1 MSAALCAHKC
11 RACSNDAK
19 QSIVSY
25 IPEGALIK
33 RWASPVCKCALPTS
47 EDLYLDSEK
56 GMMVL
61 SSGRCAPC
69 SLASS
74 IEDSTSR
81 PSELRKR
88 TLVLVLGQVV
98 LTEPLRFRLG
108 HPMDHS
114 NAAGSF
120 LVASLPEMRTA
131 HARMSID
138 GICVQVRGNVVRSFS
153 CEKLNLAD
161 FDERRSA
168 FLHFAGAKR
177 RRAQQKAVRA
187 ASNFVGGTLPLAFAR

>member
-1 MSAALCAHKC
+1 
-11 RACSNDAK
+11 
-19 QSIVSY
+19 
-25 IPEGALIK
+25 
-33 RWASPVCKCALPTS
+33 
-47 EDLYLDSEK
+47 
-56 GMMVL
+56 MMVL

-114 NAAGSF
+114 NAAGS
-120 LVASLPEMRTA
+120 P
-131 HARMSID
+131 
-138 GICVQVRGNVVRSFS
+138 
-153 CEKLNLAD
+153 
-161 FDERRSA
+161 RRFA
-168 FLHFAGAKR
+168 FLR
-177 RRAQQKAVRA
+177 CEPL
-187 ASNFVGGTLPLAFAR
+187 TLSHVH

>member
-1 MSAALCAHKC
+1 MGTRQRFPLYALSFVRITGYGCPHQAHECRTLCAQMPC
-11 RACSNDAK
+11 LPNDFAK

-25 IPEGALIK
+25 IPGGRTYK

-98 LTEPLRFRLG
+98 LTEPCGSVSVIRWIIATLRIL
-108 HPMDHS
+108 
-114 NAAGSF
+114 

-131 HARMSID
+131 HA
-138 GICVQVRGNVVRSFS
+138 
-153 CEKLNLAD
+153 LACPLMGYVC
-161 FDERRSA
+161 R
-168 FLHFAGAKR
+168 
-177 RRAQQKAVRA
+177 
-187 ASNFVGGTLPLAFAR
+187 FVAMCS

>member
-1 MSAALCAHKC
+1 MGTRQRFPLYTVLRAYNGVWGVPIKHMSAALCAHKC
-11 RACSNDAK
+11 RACPNDFAK

-25 IPEGALIK
+25 IPGGRTYK

-114 NAAGSF
+114 NAAGSS

-131 HARMSID
+131 HA
-138 GICVQVRGNVVRSFS
+138 
-153 CEKLNLAD
+153 LACPLMGYVC
-161 FDERRSA
+161 R
-168 FLHFAGAKR
+168 
-177 RRAQQKAVRA
+177 
-187 ASNFVGGTLPLAFAR
+187 FVAMCS

>member
-1 MSAALCAHKC
+1 
-11 RACSNDAK
+11 
-19 QSIVSY
+19 
-25 IPEGALIK
+25 
-33 RWASPVCKCALPTS
+33 
-47 EDLYLDSEK
+47 
-56 GMMVL
+56 MMVL

-114 NAAGSF
+114 NAAGSPRRF
-120 LVASLPEMRTA
+120 ASRDA
-131 HARMSID
+131 
-138 GICVQVRGNVVRSFS
+138 NRS
-153 CEKLNLAD
+153 
-161 FDERRSA
+161 RS
-168 FLHFAGAKR
+168 H
-177 RRAQQKAVRA
+177 VH
-187 ASNFVGGTLPLAFAR
+187 

>member
-1 MSAALCAHKC
+1 MGERTQSASPSQGLEGIMIRCVGAALRGDGNPPEFPLYALSFVRITGYGCPHQAHECRTLCAQMPC
-11 RACSNDAK
+11 LPNDFAK

-25 IPEGALIK
+25 ISPEGALIK

-61 SSGRCAPC
+61 FGALRPR

-88 TLVLVLGQVV
+88 TLVLVLD
-98 LTEPLRFRLG
+98 RL
-108 HPMDHS
+108 
-114 NAAGSF
+114 
-120 LVASLPEMRTA
+120 
-131 HARMSID
+131 
-138 GICVQVRGNVVRSFS
+138 C
-153 CEKLNLAD
+153 
-161 FDERRSA
+161 
-168 FLHFAGAKR
+168 
-177 RRAQQKAVRA
+177 
-187 ASNFVGGTLPLAFAR
+187 

>member
-1 MSAALCAHKC
+1 
-11 RACSNDAK
+11 
-19 QSIVSY
+19 
-25 IPEGALIK
+25 
-33 RWASPVCKCALPTS
+33 
-47 EDLYLDSEK
+47 
-56 GMMVL
+56 MMVL

-114 NAAGSF
+114 NAAGSPRRF
-120 LVASLPEMRTA
+120 ASLR
-131 HARMSID
+131 
-138 GICVQVRGNVVRSFS
+138 
-153 CEKLNLAD
+153 CEPL
-161 FDERRSA
+161 
-168 FLHFAGAKR
+168 
-177 RRAQQKAVRA
+177 
-187 ASNFVGGTLPLAFAR
+187 TLSHVH

>member
-1 MSAALCAHKC
+1 MIRCVGAACAVMGTCQRFPLYALSFVRITGYGCPHQAHECRTLCAQMPC
-11 RACSNDAK
+11 LPNDFAK

-114 NAAGSF
+114 NAAGSPSSLRF
-120 LVASLPEMRTA
+120 LR
-131 HARMSID
+131 
-138 GICVQVRGNVVRSFS
+138 
-153 CEKLNLAD
+153 CEPL
-161 FDERRSA
+161 
-168 FLHFAGAKR
+168 
-177 RRAQQKAVRA
+177 
-187 ASNFVGGTLPLAFAR
+187 TLSHVH

>member
-1 MSAALCAHKC
+1 
-11 RACSNDAK
+11 
-19 QSIVSY
+19 
-25 IPEGALIK
+25 
-33 RWASPVCKCALPTS
+33 
-47 EDLYLDSEK
+47 
-56 GMMVL
+56 MVL

-114 NAAGSF
+114 NAADSPRRF
-120 LVASLPEMRTA
+120 ASLR
-131 HARMSID
+131 
-138 GICVQVRGNVVRSFS
+138 
-153 CEKLNLAD
+153 CEPLTLACPLMGYVC
-161 FDERRSA
+161 R
-168 FLHFAGAKR
+168 
-177 RRAQQKAVRA
+177 
-187 ASNFVGGTLPLAFAR
+187 FVAM

>member
-1 MSAALCAHKC
+1 
-11 RACSNDAK
+11 
-19 QSIVSY
+19 
-25 IPEGALIK
+25 
-33 RWASPVCKCALPTS
+33 
-47 EDLYLDSEK
+47 
-56 GMMVL
+56 MVL

-98 LTEPLRFRLG
+98 LTEPLFRLG

-114 NAAGSF
+114 NAADSPRRF
-120 LVASLPEMRTA
+120 ASEMRTA

-138 GICVQVRGNVVRSFS
+138 GICVQVRGNV
-153 CEKLNLAD
+153 
-161 FDERRSA
+161 
-168 FLHFAGAKR
+168 
-177 RRAQQKAVRA
+177 
-187 ASNFVGGTLPLAFAR
+187 

>member
-1 MSAALCAHKC
+1 MGCPHQAHECRTLCAQMPC
-11 RACSNDAK
+11 LPNDFAK

-25 IPEGALIK
+25 ISPEGALIK
-33 RWASPVCKCALPTS
+33 DGASPVCKCALPTS

-114 NAAGSF
+114 NAADSPRRF
-120 LVASLPEMRTA
+120 ASLR
-131 HARMSID
+131 
-138 GICVQVRGNVVRSFS
+138 
-153 CEKLNLAD
+153 CEPLTLACPLMGYVC
-161 FDERRSA
+161 R
-168 FLHFAGAKR
+168 
-177 RRAQQKAVRA
+177 
-187 ASNFVGGTLPLAFAR
+187 FVAMCS